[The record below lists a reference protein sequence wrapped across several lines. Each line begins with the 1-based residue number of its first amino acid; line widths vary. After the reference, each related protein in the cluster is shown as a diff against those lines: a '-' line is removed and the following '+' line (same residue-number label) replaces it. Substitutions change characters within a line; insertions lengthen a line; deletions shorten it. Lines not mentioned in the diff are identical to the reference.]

1 LEDKTLGKEDRMRT
15 LATLLSIFLL
25 VHLTGGSPTWI
36 AVLATV
42 VAAAIAYEW
51 ARRAPSAAP
60 AVRGVAIRELF
71 RRPSV
76 VRLRDPDTAG
86 RPRPRAP
93 TQPVAAA

>member
-1 LEDKTLGKEDRMRT
+1 MRT
-15 LATLLSIFLL
+15 LTTLLSVFLL
-25 VHLTGGSPTWI
+25 VHLAGGSPSWI

-42 VAAAIAYEW
+42 VVAAAAAYEW
-51 ARRAPSAAP
+51 TRRVPTAAP
-60 AVRGVAIRELF
+60 GIRGVAIRELF

-93 TQPVAAA
+93 TQCTTAA